1 MIRSTNNQTAA
12 HVLFDIQSAAAKLQA
27 TQEQLSSG
35 KAINRVEDDPVAAG
49 RAMFL
54 QNQLDDIQQ
63 YQKNVGEAQGWVDA
77 TDSAIGAVS
86 DVMKRVKELVVQAAN
101 GTLDQTGLNAIS
113 SEVTQLI
120 GSARENMNA
129 SYAGRYIFAGTS
141 TNTVPYPPPGLTY
154 AGDDNV
160 IKRVVGQGQTVDVN
174 QRGWDAFSNPPS
186 SAGQNVLQLL
196 DQINQHLQAG
206 NQAALGNGDMT
217 AIDSMLDQL
226 SSARAEAGAS
236 ANRLTTVESRL
247 KDTELNVQSLLSKT
261 QDADMAK
268 TMVDFSQ
275 QQAVYQAALQAGA
288 KIIKPTLLDFLG

>member
-1 MIRSTNNQTAA
+1 MIRSTNNQTSS

-27 TQEQLSSG
+27 TQEKLSSG
-35 KAINRVEDDPVAAG
+35 KELNRVEDDPVAAG

-54 QNQLDDIQQ
+54 HNQLDDIQQ
-63 YQKNVGEAQGWVDA
+63 YEKNVGEAQGWVDA

-101 GTLDQTGLNAIS
+101 GTLDQTGLNAIG
-113 SEVTQLI
+113 SEVSQLI
-120 GSARENMNA
+120 DSARENMNA
-129 SYAGRYIFAGTS
+129 SYAGRYIFAGTA
-141 TNTVPYPPPGLTY
+141 TNTVPYPQPGLTY

-174 QRGWDAFSNPPS
+174 QRGWDAFSNPPTN
-186 SAGQNVLQLL
+186 AGQNVLQLL
-196 DQINQHLQAG
+196 DQVRQHLQSG
-206 NQAALGNGDMT
+206 NQAALGNADMD

-236 ANRLTTVESRL
+236 ANRLTTLDSRL

-261 QDADMAK
+261 EDADMAK

-288 KIIKPTLLDFLG
+288 KIIKPTLLDFLS